1 MLSTEQEYAF
11 DQFKQGKNIFIT
23 GPGGSGK
30 SELIRRMSTYSF
42 TQVCAMTGCAAI
54 LLECN
59 AKTIHSWAGIG
70 IGDKPMDEIIQS
82 MKKRKLFLKD
92 EIAKL
97 RQQYTNSID
106 IHP

>member
-1 MLSTEQEYAF
+1 LE
-11 DQFKQGKNIFIT
+11 KT
-23 GPGGSGK
+23 GVY
-30 SELIRRMSTYSF
+30 E
-42 TQVCAMTGCAAI
+42 
-54 LLECN
+54 
-59 AKTIHSWAGIG
+59 
-70 IGDKPMDEIIQS
+70 DENLQS